1 MLCILYGYK
10 MSRLCI
16 IIRLCIIAWFAFFE
30 RKKSC
35 SPYMIMIIYLLRNSY
50 LYGYALCDSFL
61 VIITNYV
68 LFIDLGRIKRDG
80 A

>member
-1 MLCILYGYK
+1 MLCILNGYK

-16 IIRLCIIAWFAFFE
+16 IICLCIIAWFAFFA

-50 LYGYALCDSFL
+50 LYGCTLCDSSL
-61 VIITNYV
+61 IIITNYV
-68 LFIDLGRIKRDG
+68 LFIDLGRIKRDE